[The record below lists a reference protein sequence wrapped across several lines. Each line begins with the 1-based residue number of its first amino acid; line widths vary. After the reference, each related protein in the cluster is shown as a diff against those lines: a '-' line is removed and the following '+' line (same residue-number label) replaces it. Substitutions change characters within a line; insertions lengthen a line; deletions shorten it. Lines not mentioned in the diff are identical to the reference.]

1 MDGRRRD
8 RQGRD
13 GSGVGG
19 GRWEEV
25 EKRGEE
31 RGGEGWHHVGEKQN
45 RKWDDDD
52 ERKKKGDDNNSAVYI
67 NKNRK

>member
-19 GRWEEV
+19 GGGKRWRREER
-25 EKRGEE
+25 RGEG
-31 RGGEGWHHVGEKQN
+31 RGDTMWGKNKTGSEMMMTKE
-45 RKWDDDD
+45 
-52 ERKKKGDDNNSAVYI
+52 KKGDDNNRAVYI